1 MHFSMYCHDGRVALS
16 ATITPVSS
24 ADERRDGRLGSETT
38 TSPHLVARTTPQL
51 VNSAAPHQSPL
62 RQHVDTA
69 RQLLDIIRVMGG
81 ERDRRLLRQSRY
93 RVPK

>member
-51 VNSAAPHQSPL
+51 VNSPAPHQSPL

-81 ERDRRLLRQSRY
+81 ERDRRLLRQS
-93 RVPK
+93 